1 MGRRRPSTEGTLPL
15 TGPDGAPFGS
25 PFAVPEE
32 KLDGKRVPQADEPD
46 RILQLVERI
55 NQHLPIDAEGLGIA
69 PRQVDYYTQ
78 AAQILGLVSSKNR
91 LQAAGRAL
99 LTLDDRARRARL
111 ALAFENSGCGRA
123 WAKWYGAPS
132 LVEVQPK
139 SAQNFILDAVDLHG
153 ETIGRR
159 ASTLKKWMRAWMP
172 FHPAV
177 NPEAGVA
184 LGTRKPKALGHIA
197 VLDSGRSRQVVQAL
211 GPGTALLRCAT
222 AYLSVGGYE
231 LLVEPL
237 SGAELRLL
245 VGSESTFKSVEQILE
260 RFRESITTGPPTP
273 AKQNAIRELHRSVVT
288 GSVKVHLF
296 DPRYKPQLHAKVYL
310 FDEHAVYVTSANLS
324 KGGLQSNI
332 ECGYV
337 VHERNAIEYYRKR
350 FDDLFQRATELTQEV
365 LRELEESW
373 AFEPLTTPYLLYL
386 RVLAELFP
394 KVPHLSNETHRRL
407 ADYQELIVGAVLQA
421 LRELRGALLVS
432 PTGTGKT
439 VMACYVAKVLSQQQ
453 NVQRI
458 IVVCPNPRLRR
469 TWEDEFH
476 RFGLHPK
483 VVTHGIVQGKGEPA
497 EGKDERL
504 RRLLSDARETDLVIV
519 DECHAFRN
527 QETNGFGTLHQFV
540 GRREA
545 SHTPR
550 LLLLSATPMSKSLED
565 LNALL
570 ELVSEAPLQE
580 IDDIVKSRRVVNVT
594 LPFIIQHFGTDKR
607 GKHGTGLRFG
617 KELRHF
623 GRIQVRTLLYPSP
636 AQQAFEYI
644 SKMSFRFRRA
654 PTAAEQRRIEGEDTP
669 STGDMAASAG
679 FLRLTLMRRAESS
692 PRALQRT
699 LEYLLSVYEDLLVP
713 EDREAFN
720 ASLHEL
726 LRLAEPTPEDTKLA
740 ELVRAL
746 RERAAGQRVLVFSQW
761 TDTVEYLKEAL
772 SKALPQERIESL
784 TGRLTTKERGKLIRR
799 FAPSAQGRS
808 RRARSDDIDVLIA
821 TDAIA
826 EGENLQD
833 ATIVVNYDLPWTPL
847 SLIQRVGRVDRPTR
861 QVRTIEVLNF
871 YPGDDLFERQVRLWQ
886 SLGERSRMYDKMSR
900 TQVVGEH
907 DRDLSRVDEHDI
919 GLVRDFD
926 KGGSDF
932 EQLRREYSRVPASTY
947 LLDRAETL
955 KRDISRANALPF
967 GVRSCKRGPRAGIF
981 ALLRVGSGLRC
992 IFWPADGSAA
1002 EESPVPLLHDEL
1014 LRYVKAT
1021 PETEQPEEPP
1031 SSKLELGSL
1040 VRQWAE
1046 KEKLEDDA
1054 VTVICAETI
1063 VPEVMDGSSPAA
1075 APGTN
1080 LSDK

>member
-15 TGPDGAPFGS
+15 TGPDGAPLGS

-46 RILQLVERI
+46 RIFQLVERI
-55 NQHLPIDAEGLGIA
+55 HQHLPIDEEGLGLTS
-69 PRQVDYYTQ
+69 RQVDYYTQ

-91 LQAAGRAL
+91 LQAVGRAL

-111 ALAFENSGCGRA
+111 ALAFENSDCGRA

-177 NPEAGVA
+177 NPEAGVP
-184 LGTRKPKALGHIA
+184 LGTRKTQALGHIA
-197 VLDSGRSRQVVQAL
+197 VLDSGQSRRVVQAL
-211 GPGTALLRCAT
+211 GPGTTLLRCAT

-237 SGAELRLL
+237 SGAEVRLL
-245 VGSESTFKSVEQILE
+245 VGSESTFQSVEQILE
-260 RFRESITTGPPTP
+260 RFRESITAGPPTP
-273 AKQNAIRELHRSVVT
+273 SKQNAIRELHRGVVT
-288 GSVKVHLF
+288 GRVKVQIF

-310 FDEHAVYVTSANLS
+310 FDEYAIYVTSANLS

-332 ECGYV
+332 ECGHV
-337 VHERNAIEYYRKR
+337 VHERDAIEYYRKR

-394 KVPHLSNETHRRL
+394 KVPPLSNETHRRL

-483 VVTHGIVQGKGEPA
+483 VVTHGIVQGKGEPS

-527 QETNGFGTLHQFV
+527 QETHGFGTLDQFV

-545 SHTPR
+545 TNTPR

-570 ELVSEAPLQE
+570 QLVSEPPLRKIE
-580 IDDIVKSRRVVNVT
+580 DIVNARRVVNVT
-594 LPFIIQHFGTDKR
+594 LPFIIQRFGTVKR
-607 GKHGTGLRFG
+607 GKLGPGLRFG
-617 KELRHF
+617 KEVRHF
-623 GRIQVRTLLYPSP
+623 GKIQVRPISYHSP
-636 AQQAFEYI
+636 AHQAFESI
-644 SKMSFRFRRA
+644 SEMRFRFRRA
-654 PTAAEQRRIEGEDTP
+654 PSEADRRRVV
-669 STGDMAASAG
+669 GDDAPIQEEMMASAG
-679 FLRLTLMRRAESS
+679 FLRLALMRRAESS

-699 LEYLLSVYEDLLVP
+699 IEYLLEVYKDWLVP
-713 EDREAFN
+713 EDQEAFN
-720 ASLHEL
+720 AGLHEL

-746 RERAAGQRVLVFSQW
+746 RERAVGQRVLVFSMW

-772 SKALPQERIESL
+772 SRALPQERIESL
-784 TGRLTTKERGKLIRR
+784 TGRLKPKERGKLIRR
-799 FAPSAQGRS
+799 FAPTAQGRS
-808 RRARSDDIDVLIA
+808 RRARRDDLDILIA

-833 ATIVVNYDLPWTPL
+833 ANIVVNYDLPWTPL
-847 SLIQRVGRVDRPTR
+847 SLIQRVGRVDRPTK
-861 QVRTIEVLNF
+861 QMRTIAVLNF
-871 YPGDDLFERQVRLWQ
+871 YPKDDLFERQVRLWQ
-886 SLGERSRMYDKMSR
+886 SLGQRSKLYDKLSR
-900 TQVVGEH
+900 TQVVDEH
-907 DRDLSRVDEHDI
+907 DRDLSRVDENDI
-919 GLVRDFD
+919 GLVRDFYT
-926 KGGSDF
+926 GARDF
-932 EQLRREYSRVPASTY
+932 EHLRREYSRVPASTY
-947 LLDRAETL
+947 LLDRAEAL
-955 KRDISRANALPF
+955 KREITRAQALPI
-967 GVRSCKRGPRAGIF
+967 GVRSCKRGARAGVF
-981 ALLRVGSGLRC
+981 ALLRVGTGLRC

-1002 EESPVPLLHDEL
+1002 DESPVPLPHDEL

-1021 PETEQPEEPP
+1021 PETDPAEEPA
-1031 SSKLELGSL
+1031 SSKLDLGSL
-1040 VRQWAE
+1040 VRQWAQ
-1046 KEKLEDDA
+1046 KEKLEDEA

-1063 VPEVMDGSSPAA
+1063 VPEVTDRSPPSA